1 MQSFLLYLIHEH
13 LQRKIMQKSRWLFCW
28 WFWILKK
35 RIHFVIH
42 MACVLN
48 YIICLCSFLVSKY
61 FTLGREKELQN
72 RQNQN
77 NNYVSILISCS
88 IYFQSVS
95 GDKALHIPWGLILL
109 YSLEEEW
116 HMEHKLIFFFFLEVS
131 NINFSTLQGSGSSKQ
146 SIIHK
151 VPNKAHGIHMILILQ
166 NMCPGCSGSHLN
178 EFAVYHYSQGRA
190 NQSLPLLSCCLS
202 WRGQTE
208 QDELETWGKA
218 HWLAGDTRQCSRLPR
233 TFPKESF
240 WKKDEP
246 ILNSNPLM
254 HLASPSS
261 VFIKTD

>member
-1 MQSFLLYLIHEH
+1 
-13 LQRKIMQKSRWLFCW
+13 
-28 WFWILKK
+28 
-35 RIHFVIH
+35 
-42 MACVLN
+42 
-48 YIICLCSFLVSKY
+48 
-61 FTLGREKELQN
+61 
-72 RQNQN
+72 
-77 NNYVSILISCS
+77 
-88 IYFQSVS
+88 
-95 GDKALHIPWGLILL
+95 
-109 YSLEEEW
+109 
-116 HMEHKLIFFFFLEVS
+116 MEHKLIFFFFLDVS
-131 NINFSTLQGSGSSKQ
+131 NINFSTLQGSGSSEQ

-151 VPNKAHGIHMILILQ
+151 VPNKAHGIHMILILK

-178 EFAVYHYSQGRA
+178 QFAVYHYSQGRA

-261 VFIKTD
+261 VFPQTNECFFIIAGSHNKQGPACLKAAQHFPASSSPGRLCQWQPDCTVNAFASADYWIYFKWFSTGIA